1 MDVTAKKEELNF
13 FFFWYGTISLEEEFL
28 FEMEYLDLMEI
39 LLYSY

>member
-13 FFFWYGTISLEEEFL
+13 FFWYGTISLEKEFL